1 MHQTESLRKR
11 ALHVF
16 VLASLAAAPILLVTD
31 AQFFIGRGASGG
43 DIVAV
48 ALILVVGVP
57 LALALA
63 GLLVSAISNRI
74 GWALHVAMIGAL
86 SALILSEALYPLGL
100 RLEIQIPLVL
110 VAGVAA
116 AVAYARNE
124 SARSIVSALAPLPP
138 IILVFVF
145 LLTPVSGLVFA
156 GEGEVEAPPQPDART
171 PVVMVVFDEL
181 PGHALMNERRRIDEE
196 RFPNFAALAEDATWY
211 RNATTSRSDTE
222 LAVPTLATGI
232 NAPLDSLAT
241 YGDHPRSLFTLLGSS
256 YEMHVSEPWTNLCP
270 DSLCEGGTESLDEGG
285 LGSILATIPSILG
298 YVSVPDAKRLGIEG
312 PRESG
317 AISRPGQFGTFV
329 EEIEPSEGPVL
340 HYLHVLL
347 PHKAWRYLPSGER
360 YSDTVGADAELGGL
374 EEWSDD
380 EWLTLQHEQRFFLQL
395 QFTDRLLGELFS
407 RLRETGLYDR
417 SLIVV
422 TADHGVSFRAGDE
435 RRDATDTN
443 APDIFSVP
451 LFIKEPGQDKAAIDD
466 GAARTID
473 IVPTIAD
480 SIGAKVPWEVDG
492 LSLSGGAP
500 SDRSL
505 EIENLRGGE
514 VELTLAEFADLRD
527 EALEDRIDL
536 LGEDKDSLFAIGP
549 SPELHG
555 RRVHANL
562 GQEAAAEAS
571 IVDGVAVRNYDPSL
585 PLIPARIAGDLEG
598 IDAGEPLAIALNGR
612 VAATTYSYDGDHGVE
627 YSAMVPPALI
637 QAGDNEVAVLAIDGT
652 GDDLTLRPLRLSF

>member
-1 MHQTESLRKR
+1 VHQTESLRKR

-16 VLASLAAAPILLVTD
+16 VLASLAAAPVLLVTD

-43 DIVAV
+43 DVVAV
-48 ALILVVGVP
+48 ALIVVVGVP

-74 GWALHVAMIGAL
+74 GWALHLAMIGAL

-156 GEGEVEAPPQPDART
+156 GESEVEAPPQPDART

-181 PGHALMNERRRIDEE
+181 PGHALMNARRRINEE
-196 RFPNFAALAEDATWY
+196 RFPNFAALGEDATWY

-270 DSLCEGGTESLDEGG
+270 DSLCEGATESLDEGG

-298 YVSVPDAKRLGIEG
+298 YVSVPDAKRLGISG

-329 EEIEPSEGPVL
+329 EEIEPSGGPVL

-347 PHKAWRYLPSGER
+347 PHKAWRYLPSGKR

-374 EEWSDD
+374 EDWSDD

-492 LSLSGGAP
+492 LSLSAGAP

-536 LGEDKDSLFAIGP
+536 LGEDKDSLYAIGP

-598 IDAGEPLAIALNGR
+598 IDAGEPLAVALNGR

-637 QAGDNEVAVLAIDGT
+637 QAGDNEVAVLAIEGT

>member
-451 LFIKEPGQDKAAIDD
+451 LFIKQPGQDKAAIDD

-480 SIGAKVPWEVDG
+480 SIGAMVPWEMDG

-527 EALEDRIDL
+527 EALKDRIDL
-536 LGEDKDSLFAIGP
+536 LGEDKDSLYAIGP

-585 PLIPARIAGDLEG
+585 SLIPARIAGDLEG

-637 QAGDNEVAVLAIDGT
+637 QAGDNEIAVLAIDGT